1 MLVTAAVVFLPLATA
16 ARAAE
21 PPITGSVQNFI
32 AFSEPIAAPLIPLD
46 TKSGGEQ
53 TFEDYRGKV
62 VVVNFWA
69 TWCGPCVREM
79 PTLARMQEIFAD
91 VDDFAFVIVSQ
102 DRGGWKDIDR
112 FMRRLKLV
120 FPNSLL
126 DDKLTLSRAMHVRS
140 LPVVAIIDRQGNE
153 VGRLVGGAEWDSPE
167 AIELIQFYLDTD
179 AGGVD
184 SGSSLRPIYC
194 EAMKR

>member
-1 MLVTAAVVFLPLATA
+1 MRRLLVSRLRMLVATAVVFLPLVSA
-16 ARAAE
+16 ARADA
-21 PPITGSVQNFI
+21 PPITGSVQNFVV
-32 AFSEPIAAPLIPLD
+32 FDEPVPASIVPLE
-46 TKSGGEQ
+46 TKDGGEQ

-79 PTLARMQEIFAD
+79 PTLARLQENFAD

-102 DRGGWKDIDR
+102 DRGGWKDIGR
-112 FMRRLKLV
+112 FMKRLKLD

-126 DDKLTLSRAMHVRS
+126 DDKLKLSRPMQVRS

-167 AIELIQFYLDTD
+167 AFELIQYYLDNDGDGDGT
-179 AGGVD
+179 
-184 SGSSLRPIYC
+184 S
-194 EAMKR
+194 